1 MIVRIATQ
9 RLKKLAKQFKI
20 VAVTGPRQ
28 SGKTT
33 LVKTTFPKKPYV
45 SLENIDNRELAQN
58 DPRGF
63 LNNYPK
69 GAIIDEAQRVPELF
83 SYLQEIVD
91 IKNTAG
97 QFILTGSNNFLL
109 QENITQSLAGRVAYQ
124 HLLPLS
130 LQELKNSDLLYVD
143 YKKHILQ
150 GFYPEVIK
158 KKINASDWYEN
169 YLNTYIERDVR
180 QLKNITNIATFSKFI
195 RLCAARCGNVVNM
208 SELANACGVDQ
219 KTINS
224 WMSVLQSSYIIF
236 LLQPHYNNLNKRI
249 TKAPKLYFYDVGLAA
264 YLCGIFNSSTLT
276 YSPFKG
282 ALFENMMI
290 IEKKKQV
297 LNSNTREELY
307 YWRDKTGHEIDLL
320 IEYSQKLSL
329 VEFKSSETFSTHDF
343 NTINFYKKLNDATS
357 NTYIYYAGKE
367 NIKINTT
374 TFFKSWSS
382 LYE

>member
-1 MIVRIATQ
+1 MIIRQATS

-45 SLENIDNRELAQN
+45 SLENIDNRELAQK

-69 GAIIDEAQRVPELF
+69 GAIIDEAQRVPDLF

-91 IKNTAG
+91 VKNTSG

-109 QENITQSLAGRVAYQ
+109 QENIKQSLAGRVAYL

-130 LQELKNSDLLYVD
+130 LQELKNSDLLYID

-158 KKINASDWYEN
+158 KKINAADWYEN
-169 YLNTYIERDVR
+169 YLNTYIEKDVR

-195 RLCAARCGNVVNM
+195 RLCASRCGNVVNM

-224 WMSVLQSSYIIF
+224 WISVLQSSYIIF

-249 TKAPKLYFYDVGLAA
+249 IKAPKLYFYDVGLAA
-264 YLCGIFNSSTLT
+264 YLCGIFDSNSLN
-276 YSPFKG
+276 YSSFKG
-282 ALFENMMI
+282 HLFENMMI
-290 IEKKKQV
+290 IEKKKQI
-297 LNSNTREELY
+297 LNINTREELY
-307 YWRDKTGHEIDLL
+307 FWRDKTGHEIDLL
-320 IEYSQKLSL
+320 IEYGNTLSL
-329 VEFKSSETFSTHDF
+329 VEFKSSETFSTSDF
-343 NTINFYKKLNDATS
+343 NTIYFYKNLNTS
-357 NTYIYYAGKE
+357 VLNSYVYYGGKQ
-367 NIKINTT
+367 NLKINTA
-374 TFFKSWSS
+374 TFLKSWHN
-382 LYE
+382 LYN